1 MFLKAQHQGDSI
13 SIPANSAPDIW
24 RIALGILEIQVSSVA
39 FETWFRGTEGH
50 SRDKNSFTVGVPNSF
65 VGDWLDKRMRSLIE
79 RTLSDVLK
87 RHVGVRFAVQESG
100 PERSEPETAGAA
112 SPRAASPPSDPR
124 ASRGPDVRP
133 PRFMGQRPNPEM
145 TFDTFVPAP
154 ANKFA
159 FAAATKVA
167 NHPGHSYNPLFV
179 SGPPG
184 LGKTHLL
191 HAVAN
196 ITQSHEE
203 TTLLVSAEQ
212 FVTEFVSSAREKQA
226 SKFEQRYR
234 SAQVL
239 IIDDLQ
245 FLCGK
250 QRSEESF
257 FNTCAVLL
265 RESRQ
270 VVLSADRPLDHLPFT
285 HRRLAARFE
294 VGLEVAL
301 TPPDHDSR
309 EAILAFK
316 ATRSPVV
323 VPDAVVQFIASRP
336 SLSVRH
342 MEGELA
348 KVTALSTLTDEPL
361 TLELATR
368 ALTPES
374 SAIPA
379 GQGHAPSAILHATA
393 SFYQVS
399 PAALGGPSRERTTV
413 HARHVAMYLLR
424 AHTAL
429 SLQQIGRLLG
439 NRDHTTVHHGVS
451 KIHRLSTSDPSLGED
466 LVSITKAAPNHSAT

>member
-1 MFLKAQHQGDSI
+1 M
-13 SIPANSAPDIW
+13 PANSAPDIW
-24 RIALGILEIQVSSVA
+24 RTALGILEIQVSSVA

-50 SRDKNSFTVGVPNSF
+50 SRDKDSFTVGVPNSF
-65 VGDWLDKRMRSLIE
+65 VSDWLDKRMRSLIE

-87 RHVGVRFAVQESG
+87 RRMEVRFAVQELG
-100 PERSEPETAGAA
+100 PGQSEPTTAGARSVRA
-112 SPRAASPPSDPR
+112 ADPPTEPRAARNSKGASTV
-124 ASRGPDVRP
+124 SRGHDAQP
-133 PRFMGQRPNPEM
+133 PRSMGQRPNPEM

-167 NHPGHSYNPLFV
+167 DRPGHSYNPLFV

-196 ITQSHEE
+196 MTEAREE
-203 TTLLVSAEQ
+203 TTLLVTAEQ
-212 FVTEFVSSAREKQA
+212 FVTDYVSSAREKRA

-285 HRRLAARFE
+285 HRRLASRFE

-309 EAILAFK
+309 ESILAFK
-316 ATRSPVV
+316 ATRSPVA
-323 VPDAVVQFIASRP
+323 VPDAVVRFIASRP

-348 KVTALSTLTDEPL
+348 KVTALSTLTEEPL

-379 GQGHAPSAILHATA
+379 GLAHAPSTILHATA

-439 NRDHTTVHHGVS
+439 NRDHTTVHHGVT

-466 LVSITKAAPNHSAT
+466 LVSITNAAPNHSAT

>member
-1 MFLKAQHQGDSI
+1 M
-13 SIPANSAPDIW
+13 PANSAPDIW
-24 RIALGILEIQVSSVA
+24 RTALGILEIQVSSVA

-50 SRDKNSFTVGVPNSF
+50 SRDKDSFTVGVPNSF

-87 RHVGVRFAVQESG
+87 RHIDVRFAVQESSPEQSG
-100 PERSEPETAGAA
+100 PAIAGAR
-112 SPRAASPPSDPR
+112 SGRAADPATEPR
-124 ASRGPDVRP
+124 ASRSSESVSTTSRGPDSRP
-133 PRFMGQRPNPEM
+133 PRFMGQRPNLEM

-154 ANKFA
+154 SNKFA
-159 FAAATKVA
+159 VAAATKVA
-167 NHPGHSYNPLFV
+167 NHPGRSYNPLFV

-196 ITQSHEE
+196 ITQAHEGA
-203 TTLLVSAEQ
+203 TLLVTAEQ

-234 SAQVL
+234 SAHVL

-270 VVLSADRPLDHLPFT
+270 VVLSADRPLDHLPFA
-285 HRRLAARFE
+285 HRRLASRFE

-301 TPPDHDSR
+301 TPPDRDSR
-309 EAILAFK
+309 ESILAFK
-316 ATRSPVV
+316 ATRSPVA
-323 VPDAVVQFIASRP
+323 VPDAVVHFIASRP

-342 MEGELA
+342 MEGELT
-348 KVTALSTLTDEPL
+348 KVTALSTLTEEPL
-361 TLELATR
+361 TLELAIR

-451 KIHRLSTSDPSLGED
+451 KIHRLSTNDPSLGED
-466 LVSITKAAPNHSAT
+466 LVSITNAAPNHSAT